1 MRRRRVPIPAL
12 SHDATFCARLPIR
25 VRSYSLTYERW
36 CARDGL
42 MQQTAR
48 AIDDVGEAV
57 SIGNISARNRNVLI
71 PNAPLLRAA
80 EGLDA
85 LTYAFYSSEQNT
97 PHEAAGYLL
106 CAMVRASPPCTS
118 HCAHSTPWSHACA
131 PRSKWVG

>member
-1 MRRRRVPIPAL
+1 MHTCRRLFANAAVL
-12 SHDATFCARLPIR
+12 SR

-57 SIGNISARNRNVLI
+57 SIGNITARNRNVLI

-106 CAMVRASPPCTS
+106 CAMVSAPLPCTF

-131 PRSKWVG
+131 LRSKWAG

>member
-1 MRRRRVPIPAL
+1 M
-12 SHDATFCARLPIR
+12 
-25 VRSYSLTYERW
+25 RSYELTYERW

-48 AIDDVGEAV
+48 AIDDLGLGE
-57 SIGNISARNRNVLI
+57 NLTARNRNVLF

-97 PHEAAGYLL
+97 PHEAAG
-106 CAMVRASPPCTS
+106 
-118 HCAHSTPWSHACA
+118 
-131 PRSKWVG
+131 